1 MYKLIS
7 ITDKNDKPSNRKIHM
22 NYFGGIVE
30 SITPLEGGN
39 LVIKFQPKDTV
50 LNNGLVTSPMVD
62 VWEMQEDNEK
72 VVIIQTENSR
82 YYFVE
87 E

>member
-7 ITDKNDKPSNRKIHM
+7 ITDKNDKTSTSKIHTK
-22 NYFGGIVE
+22 YLGCIVD
-30 SITPLEGGN
+30 SITPMEGGN

-50 LNNGLVTSPMVD
+50 LNNGLVTSSMVD